1 MFIPIESRQDAAAA
15 QQVSALLKK
24 APAVILPP
32 CASSELAIA
41 LSARMDVALSMRL
54 HALIFAAARGVP
66 LVGVV
71 YDPKVS
77 AFLDCMEQ
85 DLYVHLDQLTADG
98 LCKLL
103 DAADA
108 RGHDRALLEAKTAR
122 LIQLEQI
129 NRQLAAQLLSADG
142 GNAL

>member
-1 MFIPIESRQDAAAA
+1 MDAAAA
-15 QQVSALLKK
+15 RQAAALLKK
-24 APAVILPP
+24 APAAVLPA

-77 AFLDCMEQ
+77 AFLDSVDQ
-85 DLYVHLDQLTADG
+85 DLYVQLDQLTAG
-98 LCKLL
+98 SLCALL
-103 DAADA
+103 DAAAA
-108 RGHDRALLEAKTAR
+108 RGQDRAILEAKTVR
-122 LIQLEQI
+122 LVELEQV
-129 NRQLAAQLLSADG
+129 NRSLAAQLLKDEG
-142 GNAL
+142 GAV